1 MTITHERPSDGDLRA
16 DSPGGVGAGPTDS
29 RATTSSRWSALARRA
44 RHLRAGRFQL
54 ALLLLVIT
62 FGALA
67 YLARSTPYWGF
78 DLTVTRAIQ
87 AIDVYGFGTVL
98 ETISW
103 VGFPP
108 QFAIVCGLLV
118 VAVFLLGHRLEAG
131 ALLLDSLGACALWFA
146 STRLIDRPR
155 PSADLVRVGMEVH
168 GGSFPSGHVLT
179 IVAIFGFVVFLAYAR
194 LQPSWQRTLILIA
207 FGLPI
212 AVVGVAR
219 IYAGH
224 HWPSDVLGGYM
235 LGGMWMAIVIHV
247 YRRRLRGAAA

>member
-1 MTITHERPSDGDLRA
+1 MTRDTPGRDGAPSTTSA
-16 DSPGGVGAGPTDS
+16 TEVSPG
-29 RATTSSRWSALARRA
+29 RATSGWRASRVRA
-44 RHLRAGRFQL
+44 SRFQFV
-54 ALLLLVIT
+54 LLLLVIT
-62 FGALA
+62 FGVLA

-87 AIDVYGFGTVL
+87 SIDVYGFGTVL
-98 ETISW
+98 EAISW

-118 VAVFLLGHRLEAG
+118 VAVFVLGHRLETG
-131 ALLLDSLGACALWFA
+131 ALLLDSLGAGALWFA

-155 PSADLVRVGMEVH
+155 PSPELVRVASEVH

-235 LGGMWMAIVIHV
+235 LGGMWLAVVVHL
-247 YRRRLRGAAA
+247 YRRRLRAANVAVAPTNS